1 MDQDKNRS
9 VRNFFIKIGI
19 VILTLTSNHLLASDS
34 LVRQVFIN
42 GSIHT
47 FNSQLDIIEAIAIKD
62 GVIEQVGSNEEIK
75 QIIDEHTS
83 VINLDGKMMM
93 PSFHDAHAHP
103 VWSGVMAFKCVLMGI
118 NDIEMIRKKLKVCL
132 ESDLT
137 KATGWLYAGGFN
149 IALFPSA
156 NPNKSFLD
164 SISEEVPIFLSAS
177 DGHNALVNSRALE
190 LAEITSQTPNPEGA
204 IIEKDP
210 ITGEPSGTLREPA
223 ASSLVSNLIPPDSD
237 ELQEKGLIYAQ
248 NLAHQYGITSMVAAS
263 EGAKELTSFKRVA
276 DRGDLSLRLIACI
289 DLGVTNFA
297 HSREEF
303 ESIFNNRGI
312 YRHERMR
319 VDCIKI
325 FIDGVLEGQTG
336 AVLDPYIGTD
346 NTGILYL
353 SQEELNATVSK
364 FDSQGIQVMTH
375 AIGDKAV
382 RSILDAYEYA
392 IENNGERDNRHHIS
406 HLQLIHKK
414 DIPRFGALN
423 VIANFQA
430 AWALPDEWITLVN
443 LPEVGL
449 DRVNRMY
456 PIRSVH
462 DAGGMVA
469 GGSDWAVST
478 MNPLVAIETAIR
490 RSDPDDKIDGTL
502 NEDEKME
509 LTEMLKAYTIN
520 GAYLM
525 HQDNLTGS
533 IEIGKYADLI
543 ILEENLYEIPHEKI
557 GEVKVIQTLLE
568 GKTVFRLE

>member
-1 MDQDKNRS
+1 MQQAA
-9 VRNFFIKIGI
+9 I
-19 VILTLTSNHLLASDS
+19 LLAVLCMSDLIAGNS
-34 LVRQVFIN
+34 KAYIN

-47 FNSQLDIIEAIAIKD
+47 FDQELTVVDSILVKD
-62 GVIEQVGSNEEIK
+62 GIIQYIGNTDDVISHANEEIEV
-75 QIIDEHTS
+75 ID
-83 VINLDGKMMM
+83 LAGKMMM

-103 VWSGVMAFKCVLMGI
+103 VWSGVEAFKCVLLDI
-118 NDIEMIRKKLKVCL
+118 NDIEMIKKKLKACL

-149 IALFPSA
+149 IGLFPSA
-156 NPNKSFLD
+156 NPHKSFLD

-190 LAEITSQTPNPEGA
+190 LAKITSLTPNPEGA

-276 DRGDLSLRLIACI
+276 DRGDLNLRLIACI

-297 HSREEF
+297 HSRDEF

-336 AVLDPYIGTD
+336 AVLDPYIGTN

-392 IENNGERDNRHHIS
+392 IENNGKRDNRHHIS

-423 VIANFQA
+423 IIANFQA

-462 DAGGMVA
+462 DAGGMIA

-490 RSDPDDKIDGTL
+490 RSDPDDEIDGTL
-502 NEDEKME
+502 NEDEKMD

-525 HQDNLTGS
+525 HQDHLTGS
-533 IEIGKYADLI
+533 IETGKYADLI

-557 GEVKVIQTLLE
+557 SEVKVIQTLLE
-568 GKTVFRLE
+568 GETVFRIN

>member
-1 MDQDKNRS
+1 MFK
-9 VRNFFIKIGI
+9 IKKVMQQAAI
-19 VILTLTSNHLLASDS
+19 LLAVLCMSDLIAGNS
-34 LVRQVFIN
+34 KAYIN

-47 FNSQLDIIEAIAIKD
+47 FDQELTVVDSILVKD
-62 GVIEQVGSNEEIK
+62 GIIQYIGNTDDVISHANEEIEV
-75 QIIDEHTS
+75 ID
-83 VINLDGKMMM
+83 LAGKMMM

-103 VWSGVMAFKCVLMGI
+103 VWSGVEAFKCVLLDI
-118 NDIEMIRKKLKVCL
+118 NDIEMIKKKLKACL

-149 IALFPSA
+149 IGLFPSA
-156 NPNKSFLD
+156 NPHKSFLD

-190 LAEITSQTPNPEGA
+190 LAKITSLTPNPEGA

-276 DRGDLSLRLIACI
+276 DRGDLNLRLIACI

-297 HSREEF
+297 HSRDEF

-336 AVLDPYIGTD
+336 AVLDPYIGTN

-490 RSDPDDKIDGTL
+490 RSDPDDEIDGTL
-502 NEDEKME
+502 NEDEKMD

-525 HQDNLTGS
+525 HQDHLTGS

-543 ILEENLYEIPHEKI
+543 ILEENLFEIPHEKI

-568 GKTVFRLE
+568 GETVFRIN

>member
-1 MDQDKNRS
+1 MQQAA
-9 VRNFFIKIGI
+9 I
-19 VILTLTSNHLLASDS
+19 LLAVLCMSDLIAGNS
-34 LVRQVFIN
+34 KAYIN

-47 FNSQLDIIEAIAIKD
+47 FDQELTVVDSILVKD
-62 GVIEQVGSNEEIK
+62 GIIQYIGNTDDVISHANEEIEV
-75 QIIDEHTS
+75 ID
-83 VINLDGKMMM
+83 LAGKMMM

-103 VWSGVMAFKCVLMGI
+103 VWSGVEAFKCVLLDI
-118 NDIEMIRKKLKVCL
+118 NDIEMIKKKLKACL

-149 IALFPSA
+149 IGLFPSA
-156 NPNKSFLD
+156 NPHKSFLD

-190 LAEITSQTPNPEGA
+190 LAKITSLTPNPEGA

-276 DRGDLSLRLIACI
+276 DRGDLNLRLIACI

-297 HSREEF
+297 HSRDEF

-336 AVLDPYIGTD
+336 AVLDPYIGTN

-490 RSDPDDKIDGTL
+490 RSDPDDEIDGTL
-502 NEDEKME
+502 NEDEKMD

-525 HQDNLTGS
+525 HQDHLTGS

-543 ILEENLYEIPHEKI
+543 ILEENLFEIPHENI

-568 GKTVFRLE
+568 GETVFRIN

>member
-1 MDQDKNRS
+1 MFK
-9 VRNFFIKIGI
+9 IKK
-19 VILTLTSNHLLASDS
+19 VIQQTAILLAVFCVSDLIAGNS
-34 LVRQVFIN
+34 KAYIN

-47 FNSQLDIIEAIAIKD
+47 FDQELTVVDSILVKD
-62 GVIEQVGSNEEIK
+62 GIIQYIGSKEDVISHANEKIEV
-75 QIIDEHTS
+75 ID
-83 VINLDGKMMM
+83 LAGKMMM

-103 VWSGVMAFKCVLMGI
+103 VWSGVEAFKCVLLDI
-118 NDIEMIRKKLKVCL
+118 NDIEMIRKKLKACL

-156 NPNKSFLD
+156 NPHKSFLD
-164 SISEEVPIFLSAS
+164 SISEEVPIFLSAL
-177 DGHNALVNSRALE
+177 DGHNAFVNSRALE
-190 LAEITSQTPNPEGA
+190 LAGITSQTPNPEGA
-204 IIEKDP
+204 IIEKDSM
-210 ITGEPSGTLREPA
+210 TGEPSGTLREPA
-223 ASSLVSNLIPPDSD
+223 ASSLVSNLIPPDDD

-276 DRGDLSLRLIACI
+276 DRGDLNLRLIACI

-303 ESIFNNRGI
+303 EAVFNNRDI

-336 AVLDPYIGTD
+336 AVLDPYIGT
-346 NTGILYL
+346 NKSGILYL
-353 SQEELNATVSK
+353 GQEELNATVSK

-392 IENNGERDNRHHIS
+392 IKNNGERDNRHHIS
-406 HLQLIHKK
+406 HLQLIHKM

-462 DAGGMVA
+462 DAGGMIA

-490 RSDPDDKIDGTL
+490 RSDPNDKIDGVL
-502 NEDEKME
+502 NEDEKMD

-525 HQDNLTGS
+525 HQDHLTGS

-568 GKTVFRLE
+568 GETVFRIN

>member
-1 MDQDKNRS
+1 MFK
-9 VRNFFIKIGI
+9 IKKVMQQAAI
-19 VILTLTSNHLLASDS
+19 LLALLCMSDLIAGNS
-34 LVRQVFIN
+34 KAYIN

-47 FNSQLDIIEAIAIKD
+47 FDQELTVVDSILVKD
-62 GVIEQVGSNEEIK
+62 GIIQYIGNTDDVISHANEEIEV
-75 QIIDEHTS
+75 ID
-83 VINLDGKMMM
+83 LAGKMMM

-103 VWSGVMAFKCVLMGI
+103 VWSGVEAFKCVLLDI
-118 NDIEMIRKKLKVCL
+118 NDIEMIKKKLKACL

-149 IALFPSA
+149 IGLFPSA
-156 NPNKSFLD
+156 NPHKSFLD

-190 LAEITSQTPNPEGA
+190 LAKITSLTPNPEGA

-223 ASSLVSNLIPPDSD
+223 ASSLVSNLIPSDSD

-276 DRGDLSLRLIACI
+276 DRGDLNLRLIACI

-297 HSREEF
+297 HSRDEF

-312 YRHERMR
+312 YRQERMR

-336 AVLDPYIGTD
+336 AVLDPYIGTN

-353 SQEELNATVSK
+353 SQEELNATVSE

-490 RSDPDDKIDGTL
+490 RSDPDDEIDGTL
-502 NEDEKME
+502 NEDEKMD

-525 HQDNLTGS
+525 HQDHLTGS
-533 IEIGKYADLI
+533 IETGKYADLI

-557 GEVKVIQTLLE
+557 SEVKVIQTLLE
-568 GKTVFRLE
+568 GETVFRIN

>member
-1 MDQDKNRS
+1 
-9 VRNFFIKIGI
+9 
-19 VILTLTSNHLLASDS
+19 
-34 LVRQVFIN
+34 
-42 GSIHT
+42 
-47 FNSQLDIIEAIAIKD
+47 
-62 GVIEQVGSNEEIK
+62 
-75 QIIDEHTS
+75 
-83 VINLDGKMMM
+83 
-93 PSFHDAHAHP
+93 
-103 VWSGVMAFKCVLMGI
+103 
-118 NDIEMIRKKLKVCL
+118 
-132 ESDLT
+132 
-137 KATGWLYAGGFN
+137 
-149 IALFPSA
+149 
-156 NPNKSFLD
+156 
-164 SISEEVPIFLSAS
+164 
-177 DGHNALVNSRALE
+177 
-190 LAEITSQTPNPEGA
+190 
-204 IIEKDP
+204 
-210 ITGEPSGTLREPA
+210 
-223 ASSLVSNLIPPDSD
+223 
-237 ELQEKGLIYAQ
+237 
-248 NLAHQYGITSMVAAS
+248 MVAAS

-276 DRGDLSLRLIACI
+276 DRGDLNLRLIACI

-297 HSREEF
+297 HSRDEF

-312 YRHERMR
+312 YRQERMR

-336 AVLDPYIGTD
+336 AVLDPYIGTN

-353 SQEELNATVSK
+353 SQEELNATVSE

-490 RSDPDDKIDGTL
+490 RSDPDDEIDGTL
-502 NEDEKME
+502 NEDEKMD

-525 HQDNLTGS
+525 HQDHLTGS
-533 IEIGKYADLI
+533 IETGKYADLI

-557 GEVKVIQTLLE
+557 SEVKVIQTLLE
-568 GKTVFRLE
+568 GETVFRIN

>member
-1 MDQDKNRS
+1 MQQAA
-9 VRNFFIKIGI
+9 I
-19 VILTLTSNHLLASDS
+19 LLALLCMSDLIAGNS
-34 LVRQVFIN
+34 KAYIN

-47 FNSQLDIIEAIAIKD
+47 FDQELTVVDSILVKD
-62 GVIEQVGSNEEIK
+62 GIIQYIGNTDDVISHANEEIEV
-75 QIIDEHTS
+75 ID
-83 VINLDGKMMM
+83 LAGKMMM

-103 VWSGVMAFKCVLMGI
+103 VWSGVEAFKCVLLDI
-118 NDIEMIRKKLKVCL
+118 NDIEMIKKKLKACL

-149 IALFPSA
+149 IGLFPSA
-156 NPNKSFLD
+156 NPHKSFLD

-190 LAEITSQTPNPEGA
+190 LAKITSLTPNPEGA

-276 DRGDLSLRLIACI
+276 DRGDLNLRLIACI

-297 HSREEF
+297 HSRDEF

-336 AVLDPYIGTD
+336 AVLDPYIGTN

-353 SQEELNATVSK
+353 SQEELNATVSE

-490 RSDPDDKIDGTL
+490 RSDPDDEIDGTL
-502 NEDEKME
+502 NEDEKMD

-525 HQDNLTGS
+525 HQDHLTGS
-533 IEIGKYADLI
+533 IETGKYADLI

-557 GEVKVIQTLLE
+557 SEVKVIQTLLE
-568 GKTVFRLE
+568 GETVFRIN

>member
-1 MDQDKNRS
+1 MQQAA
-9 VRNFFIKIGI
+9 I
-19 VILTLTSNHLLASDS
+19 LLAVLCMSDLIAGNS
-34 LVRQVFIN
+34 KAYIN

-47 FNSQLDIIEAIAIKD
+47 FDQELTVVDSILVKD
-62 GVIEQVGSNEEIK
+62 GIIQYIGNTDDVISHANEEMEV
-75 QIIDEHTS
+75 ID
-83 VINLDGKMMM
+83 LAGKMMM

-103 VWSGVMAFKCVLMGI
+103 VWSGVEAFKCVLLDI
-118 NDIEMIRKKLKVCL
+118 NDIEMIKKKLKACL

-149 IALFPSA
+149 IGLFPSA
-156 NPNKSFLD
+156 NPHKSFLD

-190 LAEITSQTPNPEGA
+190 LAKITSLTPNPEGA

-237 ELQEKGLIYAQ
+237 ELREKGLIYAQ

-276 DRGDLSLRLIACI
+276 DRGDLNLRLIACI

-297 HSREEF
+297 HSRDEF

-336 AVLDPYIGTD
+336 AVLDPYIGTN

-392 IENNGERDNRHHIS
+392 IENNGKRDNRHHIS

-423 VIANFQA
+423 IIANFQA

-462 DAGGMVA
+462 DAGGMIA

-490 RSDPDDKIDGTL
+490 RSDPDDEIDGTL
-502 NEDEKME
+502 NEDEKMD

-525 HQDNLTGS
+525 HQDHLTGS

-543 ILEENLYEIPHEKI
+543 ILEENLYEIPHENI

-568 GKTVFRLE
+568 GETVFRIN

>member
-1 MDQDKNRS
+1 MFK
-9 VRNFFIKIGI
+9 IKKVMQQAAI
-19 VILTLTSNHLLASDS
+19 LLALLCMSDLIAGNS
-34 LVRQVFIN
+34 KAYIN

-47 FNSQLDIIEAIAIKD
+47 FDQELTVVDSILVKD
-62 GVIEQVGSNEEIK
+62 GIIQYIGNTDDVISHANEEIEV
-75 QIIDEHTS
+75 ID
-83 VINLDGKMMM
+83 LAGKMMM

-103 VWSGVMAFKCVLMGI
+103 VWSGVEAFKCVLLDI
-118 NDIEMIRKKLKVCL
+118 NDIEMIKKKLKACL

-149 IALFPSA
+149 IGLFPSA
-156 NPNKSFLD
+156 NPHKSFLD

-190 LAEITSQTPNPEGA
+190 LAKITSLTPNPEGA

-276 DRGDLSLRLIACI
+276 DRGDLNLRLIACI

-297 HSREEF
+297 HSRDEF

-336 AVLDPYIGTD
+336 AVLDPYIGTN

-353 SQEELNATVSK
+353 SQEELNATVSE

-490 RSDPDDKIDGTL
+490 RSDPDDEIDGTL
-502 NEDEKME
+502 NEDEKMD

-525 HQDNLTGS
+525 HQDHLTGS
-533 IEIGKYADLI
+533 IETGKYADLI

-557 GEVKVIQTLLE
+557 SEVKVIQTLLE
-568 GKTVFRLE
+568 GETVFRIN

>member
-1 MDQDKNRS
+1 MFK
-9 VRNFFIKIGI
+9 IKK
-19 VILTLTSNHLLASDS
+19 VIQQTAILLAVFCVSDLIAGNS
-34 LVRQVFIN
+34 KAYIN

-47 FNSQLDIIEAIAIKD
+47 FDQELTVVDSILVKD
-62 GVIEQVGSNEEIK
+62 GIIQYIGSKEDVISHANEKIEV
-75 QIIDEHTS
+75 ID
-83 VINLDGKMMM
+83 LAGKMMM

-103 VWSGVMAFKCVLMGI
+103 VWSGVEAFKCVLLDI
-118 NDIEMIRKKLKVCL
+118 NDIEMIRKKLKACL

-156 NPNKSFLD
+156 NPHKSFLD
-164 SISEEVPIFLSAS
+164 SISEEVPIFLSAL
-177 DGHNALVNSRALE
+177 DGHNAFVNSRALE
-190 LAEITSQTPNPEGA
+190 LAGITSQTPNPEGA

-210 ITGEPSGTLREPA
+210 MTGEPSGTLREPS
-223 ASSLVSNLIPPDSD
+223 ASSLVSNLIPPDDD

-276 DRGDLSLRLIACI
+276 DRGDLNLRLIACI

-303 ESIFNNRGI
+303 EAVFNNRDI

-336 AVLDPYIGTD
+336 AVLDPYIGT
-346 NTGILYL
+346 NNSGILYL
-353 SQEELNATVSK
+353 GQEELNATVSK

-392 IENNGERDNRHHIS
+392 IKNNGERDNRHHIS
-406 HLQLIHKK
+406 HLQLIHKM

-462 DAGGMVA
+462 DAGGMIA

-490 RSDPDDKIDGTL
+490 RSDPNDKIDGVL
-502 NEDEKME
+502 NEDEKMD

-525 HQDNLTGS
+525 HQDHLTGS

-568 GKTVFRLE
+568 GETVFRIN

>member
-1 MDQDKNRS
+1 MQQAA
-9 VRNFFIKIGI
+9 I
-19 VILTLTSNHLLASDS
+19 LLAVLCMSDLIAGNS
-34 LVRQVFIN
+34 KAYIN

-47 FNSQLDIIEAIAIKD
+47 FDQELTVVDSILVKD
-62 GVIEQVGSNEEIK
+62 GIIQYIGNTDDVISHANEEIEV
-75 QIIDEHTS
+75 ID
-83 VINLDGKMMM
+83 LAGKMMM

-103 VWSGVMAFKCVLMGI
+103 VWSGVEAFKCVLLDI
-118 NDIEMIRKKLKVCL
+118 NDIEMIKKKLKACL

-149 IALFPSA
+149 IGLFPSA
-156 NPNKSFLD
+156 NPHKSFLD

-190 LAEITSQTPNPEGA
+190 LAKITSLTPNPEGA

-276 DRGDLSLRLIACI
+276 DRGDLNLRLIACI

-297 HSREEF
+297 HSRDEF

-336 AVLDPYIGTD
+336 AVLDPYIGTN

-392 IENNGERDNRHHIS
+392 IENNGKRDNRHHIS

-423 VIANFQA
+423 IIANFQA

-462 DAGGMVA
+462 DAGGMIA

-490 RSDPDDKIDGTL
+490 RSDPDDEIDGTL
-502 NEDEKME
+502 NEDEKMD

-525 HQDNLTGS
+525 HQDHLTGS

-543 ILEENLYEIPHEKI
+543 ILEENLYEIPHENI

-568 GKTVFRLE
+568 GETVFRIN

>member
-1 MDQDKNRS
+1 MFK
-9 VRNFFIKIGI
+9 IKK
-19 VILTLTSNHLLASDS
+19 VIQQTAILLAVFCVSDLIAGNS
-34 LVRQVFIN
+34 KAYIN

-47 FNSQLDIIEAIAIKD
+47 FDQELTVVDSILVKD
-62 GVIEQVGSNEEIK
+62 GIIQYIGSKEDVISHANEKIEV
-75 QIIDEHTS
+75 ID
-83 VINLDGKMMM
+83 LAGKMMM

-103 VWSGVMAFKCVLMGI
+103 VWSGVEAFKCVLLDI
-118 NDIEMIRKKLKVCL
+118 NDIEMIRKKLKACL

-156 NPNKSFLD
+156 NPHKSFLD
-164 SISEEVPIFLSAS
+164 SISEEVPIFLSAL
-177 DGHNALVNSRALE
+177 DGHNAFVNSRALE
-190 LAEITSQTPNPEGA
+190 LAGITSQTPNPEGA

-210 ITGEPSGTLREPA
+210 MTGEPSGTLREPA
-223 ASSLVSNLIPPDSD
+223 ASSLVSNLIPPDDD

-276 DRGDLSLRLIACI
+276 DRGDLNLRLIACI

-303 ESIFNNRGI
+303 EAVFNNRDI

-336 AVLDPYIGTD
+336 AVLDPYIGT
-346 NTGILYL
+346 NNSGILYL
-353 SQEELNATVSK
+353 DQEELNATVSK

-392 IENNGERDNRHHIS
+392 IKNNGERDNRHHIS
-406 HLQLIHKK
+406 HLQLIHKM

-462 DAGGMVA
+462 DAGGMIA

-490 RSDPDDKIDGTL
+490 RSDPNDKIDGVL
-502 NEDEKME
+502 NEDEKMD

-525 HQDNLTGS
+525 HQDHLTGS

-568 GKTVFRLE
+568 GETVFRIN

>member
-1 MDQDKNRS
+1 MQQAA
-9 VRNFFIKIGI
+9 I
-19 VILTLTSNHLLASDS
+19 LLALLCMSDLIAGNS
-34 LVRQVFIN
+34 KAYIN

-47 FNSQLDIIEAIAIKD
+47 FDQELTVVDSILVKD
-62 GVIEQVGSNEEIK
+62 GIIQYIGNTDDVISHANEEIEV
-75 QIIDEHTS
+75 ID
-83 VINLDGKMMM
+83 LAGKMMM

-103 VWSGVMAFKCVLMGI
+103 VWSGVEAFKCVLLDI
-118 NDIEMIRKKLKVCL
+118 NDIEMIKKKLKACL

-149 IALFPSA
+149 IGLFPSA
-156 NPNKSFLD
+156 NPHKSFLD

-190 LAEITSQTPNPEGA
+190 LAKITSLTPNPEGA

-276 DRGDLSLRLIACI
+276 DRGDLNLRLIACI

-297 HSREEF
+297 HSRDEF

-336 AVLDPYIGTD
+336 AVLDPYIGTN

-490 RSDPDDKIDGTL
+490 RSDPDDEIDGTL
-502 NEDEKME
+502 NEDEKMD

-525 HQDNLTGS
+525 HQDHLTGS
-533 IEIGKYADLI
+533 IETGKYADLI

-557 GEVKVIQTLLE
+557 SEVKVIQTLLE
-568 GKTVFRLE
+568 GETVFRIN

>member
-1 MDQDKNRS
+1 MQQAA
-9 VRNFFIKIGI
+9 I
-19 VILTLTSNHLLASDS
+19 LLALLCMSDLIAGNS
-34 LVRQVFIN
+34 KAYIN

-47 FNSQLDIIEAIAIKD
+47 FDQELTVVDSILVKD
-62 GVIEQVGSNEEIK
+62 GIIQYIGNTDDVISHANEEIEV
-75 QIIDEHTS
+75 ID
-83 VINLDGKMMM
+83 LAGKMMM

-103 VWSGVMAFKCVLMGI
+103 VWSGVEAFKCVLLDI
-118 NDIEMIRKKLKVCL
+118 NDIEMIKKKLKACL

-149 IALFPSA
+149 IGLFPSA
-156 NPNKSFLD
+156 NPHKSFLD

-190 LAEITSQTPNPEGA
+190 LAKITSLTPNPEGA

-276 DRGDLSLRLIACI
+276 DRGDLNLRLIACI

-297 HSREEF
+297 HSRDEF

-336 AVLDPYIGTD
+336 AVLDPYIGTN

-490 RSDPDDKIDGTL
+490 RSDPDDEIDGTL
-502 NEDEKME
+502 NEDEKMD

-525 HQDNLTGS
+525 HQDHLTGS

-543 ILEENLYEIPHEKI
+543 ILEENLFEIPHEKI

-568 GKTVFRLE
+568 GETVFRIN